1 MLFEIQTLALI
12 QCLIF
17 VTQAIVLFVQYRVNR
32 TYRGIRWWVLGSAF
46 MAIGVIFMP
55 MLTIKS
61 LEMLA
66 RIANPLVVLGQ
77 IFLYIGILQFLDKK
91 VNRWILATIYVV
103 FVLTYFAFMY
113 IINDISARTIVINA
127 TLATISI
134 LSAYKLVSRKDK
146 HIFGSANFT
155 AIVFFIYGCF
165 LIVRFLF
172 ALLLPPMRDY
182 SDQATILI
190 IGFIVPT
197 ITSTLWTYGF
207 IIMLNQRL
215 NIENFVEKEKMQLVF
230 NTSPDAA
237 MITRKNDGLFIDVN
251 NGFSVMTG
259 YARDEVIGDFTLK
272 TNLWHDLA
280 DRNKFL
286 AVMDE
291 KEICENMEF
300 VFGRK
305 DGRQFAG
312 MISARII
319 TINNVPHIVS
329 TIRDITERKQA
340 EEERKLAEQK
350 IQQLVQQLEIEK
362 NIAQL
367 NSITDSLT
375 GLANRRYFDDAL
387 KTEFYRLKRTRSKLS
402 LLMLDIDYFKNY
414 NDSYGHLAGDDCLIQ
429 IGNMFKT
436 IIRQLPDIAVRYGGE
451 EFIVI
456 LPETNEYGAKALAER
471 IRKSVENLAIPHSA
485 SDISEYITASI
496 GVVTVDTTDFATP
509 EQVVTLAD
517 EALYRAKKGGRNR
530 IEVATDN
537 TMSGNNHEV

>member
-1 MLFEIQTLALI
+1 MIFEIQTLALI

-32 TYRGIRWWVLGSAF
+32 TYRGIGWWVLGSTF

-91 VNRWILATIYVV
+91 VNRWIPATIYVV

-113 IINDISARTIVINA
+113 IINDISARTVVINA

-134 LSAYKLVSRKDK
+134 LTAYKLFSRKDK
-146 HIFGSANFT
+146 HISGTANFT

-190 IGFIVPT
+190 LGFIVPT

-237 MITRKNDGLFIDVN
+237 MITRLNDGLFIDVN

-259 YARDEVIGDFTLK
+259 YTADEVIGDFALK

-280 DRNKFL
+280 DRKKFL
-286 AVMDE
+286 TVMDE
-291 KEICENMEF
+291 KGVCENMEF

-305 DGRQFAG
+305 DGRQFVG

-319 TINNVPHIVS
+319 IIYNVPHIVS
-329 TIRDITERKQA
+329 TIRDITERN
-340 EEERKLAEQK
+340 LAEQK
-350 IQQLVQQLEIEK
+350 IQQLVQQLEIER

-375 GLANRRYFDDAL
+375 GLANRRHFDDAL

-402 LLMLDIDYFKNY
+402 LIMLDIDYFKNY
-414 NDSYGHLAGDDCLIQ
+414 NDNYGHLAGDDCLIQ

-436 IIRQLPDIAVRYGGE
+436 IIMQSPDIAVRYGGE
-451 EFIVI
+451 EFVVI
-456 LPETNEYGAKALAER
+456 LPETDENGAKALAER
-471 IRKSVENLAIPHSA
+471 IRKSVEKLAIPHSA
-485 SDISEYITASI
+485 SDISEYVTASI
-496 GVVTVDTTDFATP
+496 GVVTVDTIDFATP

-517 EALYRAKKGGRNR
+517 EALYRAKNGGRNR
-530 IEVATDN
+530 IEVATD
-537 TMSGNNHEV
+537 